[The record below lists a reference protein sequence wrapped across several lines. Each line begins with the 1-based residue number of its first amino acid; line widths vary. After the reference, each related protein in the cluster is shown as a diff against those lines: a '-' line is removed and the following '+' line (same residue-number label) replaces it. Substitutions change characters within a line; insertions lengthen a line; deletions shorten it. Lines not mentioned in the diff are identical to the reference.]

1 MKTKTLSMILLP
13 AVLAVGTGV
22 FWESGGGKRKEDLK
36 WSEHRPAVILGSEE
50 IREVAVKSEIIPV
63 ETDLADGLGE
73 GILRAE
79 FHGNGREAFQAVM
92 INQGKVACRVQVQAG
107 QIFRNE
113 RSAVV
118 VVRSGTLCLEPGQ
131 TGRIDLKT
139 AGLHSGNPLKV
150 MEFHLD
156 VRKEPGLGGLLLY
169 VFDHPELTNE
179 AIQTAV
185 LGLTENLPLS
195 AVSKFNS
202 ASGGLQSRFDTTA
215 FRVETSE
222 IVAALM
228 ILRELGQRD
237 DRVAMSIDPQLKI
250 EAMTDPKSRLMAMRY
265 YGLTKET
272 EWEFWKSELEGGA
285 LATRHYALFGI
296 ARSYPEIALEML
308 PKWAREVR
316 TSGVFRRAAIQAL
329 AATERAEAVPI
340 LDQLAEDLG
349 RYTEM
354 GILAKKG
361 AQFLAMHLPTPGE
374 RQSLAVF
381 VVPPSED
388 QF

>member
-22 FWESGGGKRKEDLK
+22 FWERGGGKRQGDLK
-36 WSEHRPAVILGSEE
+36 WSEAQPVVILGREE
-50 IREVAVKSEIIPV
+50 IRPAGVKNEIIPL
-63 ETDLADGLGE
+63 ETDLADGLGG

-92 INQGKVACRVQVQAG
+92 INQGNVACRVQVQAG
-107 QIFRNE
+107 QVFRNE

-118 VVRSGTLCLEPGQ
+118 VVRPGTLCLEPGE
-131 TGRIDLKT
+131 TGRVDLKT
-139 AGLHSGNPLKV
+139 AALHSGNPLKV

-156 VRKEPGLGGLLLY
+156 VRKEHGLGGLLLY
-169 VFDHPELTNE
+169 VFDHPELTIG

-195 AVSKFNS
+195 AVAKFNS
-202 ASGGLQSRFDTTA
+202 AIGGLQSRFDTTA
-215 FRVETSE
+215 FRVEASE

-228 ILRELGQRD
+228 ILRELGRRD
-237 DRVAMSIDPQLKI
+237 DQVAMSIDPQLKI
-250 EAMTDPKSRLMAMRY
+250 EAMTDPKSRLLAMRY

-272 EWEFWKSELEGGA
+272 EWEYWKSELEGGA

-316 TSGVFRRAAIQAL
+316 TNGVFRRAAIQAL
-329 AATERAEAVPI
+329 ATTERAEAVPI

-361 AQFLAMHLPTPGE
+361 AQYLAMHLPTPGE

-381 VVPPSED
+381 VAPPSGD
-388 QF
+388 RF

>member
-22 FWESGGGKRKEDLK
+22 FWERGGGKRQGDLK
-36 WSEHRPAVILGSEE
+36 WSEAQPVVILGREE
-50 IREVAVKSEIIPV
+50 IGASGVKSEIIPM
-63 ETDLADGLGE
+63 ETDLADGLGG

-107 QIFRNE
+107 QVFRNE

-118 VVRSGTLCLEPGQ
+118 VVRPGTLCLEPGE

-139 AGLHSGNPLKV
+139 AGLHSSNPLKV

-169 VFDHPELTNE
+169 VFDHPELTIG

-195 AVSKFNS
+195 AVAKFNS
-202 ASGGLQSRFDTTA
+202 AIGGLQSRFDTTA
-215 FRVETSE
+215 FRVEASE

-228 ILRELGQRD
+228 ILRELGRRD
-237 DRVAMSIDPQLKI
+237 DQVAMSIDPQLKI

-272 EWEFWKSELEGGA
+272 EWEYWKSELEGGA

-316 TSGVFRRAAIQAL
+316 TNGVFRRAAIQAL
-329 AATERAEAVPI
+329 ATTERAEAVPI

-361 AQFLAMHLPTPGE
+361 AQYLAMHLPTAGE
-374 RQSLAVF
+374 RQSLAIF
-381 VVPPSED
+381 VVPPSGD
-388 QF
+388 RF

>member
-1 MKTKTLSMILLP
+1 MILLP

-36 WSEHRPAVILGSEE
+36 RSEAQPVVILGGEE
-50 IREVAVKSEIIPV
+50 IRAAGVKSEIIPM
-63 ETDLADGLGE
+63 ETDLADGLGG

-107 QIFRNE
+107 QVFRNE

-118 VVRSGTLCLEPGQ
+118 VVRPGTLCLEPGE

-139 AGLHSGNPLKV
+139 AGLHSSNPLKV

-169 VFDHPELTNE
+169 VFDHPELTIG

-195 AVSKFNS
+195 AVAKFNS
-202 ASGGLQSRFDTTA
+202 AIGGLQSRFDTTA
-215 FRVETSE
+215 FRVEASE

-228 ILRELGQRD
+228 ILRELGRRD
-237 DRVAMSIDPQLKI
+237 DQVAMSIDPQLKI

-272 EWEFWKSELEGGA
+272 EWEYWKSELEGGA

-316 TSGVFRRAAIQAL
+316 TNGVFRRAAIQAL
-329 AATERAEAVPI
+329 ATTERAEAVPI

-361 AQFLAMHLPTPGE
+361 AQYLAMHLPTAGE
-374 RQSLAVF
+374 RQSLAIF
-381 VVPPSED
+381 VVPPSGD
-388 QF
+388 RF

>member
-1 MKTKTLSMILLP
+1 MILLP

-22 FWESGGGKRKEDLK
+22 FWERGGGKRQGDLK
-36 WSEHRPAVILGSEE
+36 WSEAQPVVILGREE
-50 IREVAVKSEIIPV
+50 IGASGVKSEIIPM
-63 ETDLADGLGE
+63 ETDLADGLGG

-107 QIFRNE
+107 QVFRNE

-118 VVRSGTLCLEPGQ
+118 VVRPGTLCLEPGE

-139 AGLHSGNPLKV
+139 AGLHSSNPLKV

-169 VFDHPELTNE
+169 VFDHPELTIG

-195 AVSKFNS
+195 AVAKFNS
-202 ASGGLQSRFDTTA
+202 AIGGLQSRFDTTA
-215 FRVETSE
+215 FRVEASE

-228 ILRELGQRD
+228 ILRELGRRD
-237 DRVAMSIDPQLKI
+237 DQVAMSIDPQLKI

-272 EWEFWKSELEGGA
+272 EWEYWKSELEGGA

-316 TSGVFRRAAIQAL
+316 TNGVFRRAAIQAL
-329 AATERAEAVPI
+329 ATTERAEAVPI

-361 AQFLAMHLPTPGE
+361 AQYLAMHLPTAGE
-374 RQSLAVF
+374 RQSLAIF
-381 VVPPSED
+381 VVPPSGD
-388 QF
+388 RF

>member
-22 FWESGGGKRKEDLK
+22 FWERGGGKRQGDLK
-36 WSEHRPAVILGSEE
+36 WSEAQPVVILGREE
-50 IREVAVKSEIIPV
+50 IRAAGVKNEIIPL
-63 ETDLADGLGE
+63 ETDIADGLGG

-92 INQGKVACRVQVQAG
+92 INQGNVACRVQVQAG
-107 QIFRNE
+107 QVFRNE

-118 VVRSGTLCLEPGQ
+118 VVRSGTLCLEPGE
-131 TGRIDLKT
+131 TGRVDLKT
-139 AGLHSGNPLKV
+139 AALHSGNPLKV

-156 VRKEPGLGGLLLY
+156 VRKEPRLGGLLLY
-169 VFDHPELTNE
+169 VFDHPELTIG

-195 AVSKFNS
+195 AVAKFNS
-202 ASGGLQSRFDTTA
+202 AIGGLQSRFDTTA
-215 FRVETSE
+215 FRVEASE

-228 ILRELGQRD
+228 ILRELGRRD
-237 DRVAMSIDPQLKI
+237 DQVAMSIDQQLKI
-250 EAMTDPKSRLMAMRY
+250 EAMTDPKSRLLAMRY

-272 EWEFWKSELEGGA
+272 EWEYWKSELEGGA

-316 TSGVFRRAAIQAL
+316 TNGVFRRAAIQAL
-329 AATERAEAVPI
+329 ATTERAEAVPI

-361 AQFLAMHLPTPGE
+361 AQYLAMHLPTPGE

-381 VVPPSED
+381 VAPPSGD
-388 QF
+388 RF

>member
-22 FWESGGGKRKEDLK
+22 FWERGGGKRQGDLK
-36 WSEHRPAVILGSEE
+36 WSEAQPVVILGREE
-50 IREVAVKSEIIPV
+50 IGAGGVKNEIIPL
-63 ETDLADGLGE
+63 ETDLADGLGG

-92 INQGKVACRVQVQAG
+92 INQGNVACRVQVQAG
-107 QIFRNE
+107 QVFRNE

-118 VVRSGTLCLEPGQ
+118 VVRSGTLCLEPGE
-131 TGRIDLKT
+131 TGRVDLKT
-139 AGLHSGNPLKV
+139 AALHSGNPLKV

-156 VRKEPGLGGLLLY
+156 VRKEHGLGGLLLY
-169 VFDHPELTNE
+169 VFDHPELTIG

-195 AVSKFNS
+195 AVAKFNS
-202 ASGGLQSRFDTTA
+202 AIGGLQSRFDTTA
-215 FRVETSE
+215 FRVEASE

-228 ILRELGQRD
+228 ILRELGRRD
-237 DRVAMSIDPQLKI
+237 DQVAMSIDPQLKI
-250 EAMTDPKSRLMAMRY
+250 EAMTDPKSRLLAMRY

-272 EWEFWKSELEGGA
+272 EWEYWKSELEGGA

-316 TSGVFRRAAIQAL
+316 TNGVFRRAAIQAL
-329 AATERAEAVPI
+329 ATTERAEAVPI

-361 AQFLAMHLPTPGE
+361 AQYLAMHLPTPGE

-381 VVPPSED
+381 VAPPSGD
-388 QF
+388 RF

>member
-1 MKTKTLSMILLP
+1 MILLP

-22 FWESGGGKRKEDLK
+22 FWERGGGKRQGDLK
-36 WSEHRPAVILGSEE
+36 WSEAQPVVILGREE
-50 IREVAVKSEIIPV
+50 IGASGVKSEIIPM
-63 ETDLADGLGE
+63 ETDLADGLGG

-107 QIFRNE
+107 QVFRNE

-118 VVRSGTLCLEPGQ
+118 VVRPGTLCLEPGE

-139 AGLHSGNPLKV
+139 AGLHSSNPLKV

-169 VFDHPELTNE
+169 VFDHPELTIG

-195 AVSKFNS
+195 AVAKFNS
-202 ASGGLQSRFDTTA
+202 AIGGLQSRFDTTA
-215 FRVETSE
+215 FRVEASE

-228 ILRELGQRD
+228 ILRELGRRD
-237 DRVAMSIDPQLKI
+237 DQVAMSIDPQLKI

-272 EWEFWKSELEGGA
+272 EWEYWKSELEGGA

-316 TSGVFRRAAIQAL
+316 TNGVFRRAAIQAL
-329 AATERAEAVPI
+329 ATIERAEAVPI

-361 AQFLAMHLPTPGE
+361 AQYLAMHLPTAGE
-374 RQSLAVF
+374 RQSLAIF
-381 VVPPSED
+381 VVPPSGD
-388 QF
+388 RF

>member
-1 MKTKTLSMILLP
+1 MILLP

-36 WSEHRPAVILGSEE
+36 RSEHRPAVILGSEE
-50 IREVAVKSEIIPV
+50 IRAAAVKSEIIPV

-79 FHGNGREAFQAVM
+79 FHGNGREEFQAVM
-92 INQGKVACRVQVQAG
+92 INQGNVACRVQVQAG

-131 TGRIDLKT
+131 TGRIDLRT
-139 AGLHSGNPLKV
+139 AALHSSNPLKV

-156 VRKEPGLGGLLLY
+156 ARKEPELGGLLLY
-169 VFDHPELTNE
+169 VYDHPELTNG

-195 AVSKFNS
+195 AVAKFSS
-202 ASGGLQSRFDTTA
+202 AIGGLQSRFDTMA

-228 ILRELGQRD
+228 ILRELGRRD
-237 DRVAMSIDPQLKI
+237 ERVAMSIDPQLKI

-272 EWEFWKSELEGGA
+272 EWEYWKSELEGGA

-361 AQFLAMHLPTPGE
+361 AQFLAMHLPTAGE

-381 VVPPSED
+381 VVPPPD
-388 QF
+388 DRF

>member
-22 FWESGGGKRKEDLK
+22 FWERGGGKRQGDLK
-36 WSEHRPAVILGSEE
+36 WSEAQPVVILGREE
-50 IREVAVKSEIIPV
+50 IRAAGVKDEIIPL

-92 INQGKVACRVQVQAG
+92 INQGNVACRVQVQAG
-107 QIFRNE
+107 QVFRNE

-118 VVRSGTLCLEPGQ
+118 VVRPGTLCLEPGE
-131 TGRIDLKT
+131 TGRVDLKT
-139 AGLHSGNPLKV
+139 AALHSGNPLKV

-156 VRKEPGLGGLLLY
+156 VRKEHGLGGLLLY
-169 VFDHPELTNE
+169 VFDHPELTIG

-195 AVSKFNS
+195 AVAKFNS
-202 ASGGLQSRFDTTA
+202 AIGGLQSRFDTTA
-215 FRVETSE
+215 FRVEASE

-228 ILRELGQRD
+228 ILRELGRRD
-237 DRVAMSIDPQLKI
+237 DQVAMSIDPQLKI

-316 TSGVFRRAAIQAL
+316 TNGVFRRAAIQAL
-329 AATERAEAVPI
+329 ATTERAEAVPI

-361 AQFLAMHLPTPGE
+361 AQYLAMHLPTAGE

-381 VVPPSED
+381 VVPPSGD
-388 QF
+388 RF

>member
-22 FWESGGGKRKEDLK
+22 FWERGGGKRQGDLK
-36 WSEHRPAVILGSEE
+36 WSEAQPVVILGREE
-50 IREVAVKSEIIPV
+50 IRAAGVKNEIIPL
-63 ETDLADGLGE
+63 ETDLADGLGG

-107 QIFRNE
+107 QVFRNE

-118 VVRSGTLCLEPGQ
+118 VVRSGTLCLEPGE
-131 TGRIDLKT
+131 TGRVDLKT
-139 AGLHSGNPLKV
+139 AALHSGNPLKV

-156 VRKEPGLGGLLLY
+156 VRKEHGLGGLLLY
-169 VFDHPELTNE
+169 VFDHPELTIG

-195 AVSKFNS
+195 AVAKFSS
-202 ASGGLQSRFDTTA
+202 AIGGLQSRFDTTA
-215 FRVETSE
+215 FRVEASE

-228 ILRELGQRD
+228 ILRELGRRD
-237 DRVAMSIDPQLKI
+237 DQVAMSIDPQLKI
-250 EAMTDPKSRLMAMRY
+250 EAMTDPKSRLLAMRY

-272 EWEFWKSELEGGA
+272 EWEYWKSELEGGA

-316 TSGVFRRAAIQAL
+316 TNGVFRRAAIQAL
-329 AATERAEAVPI
+329 ATTERAEAVPI

-361 AQFLAMHLPTPGE
+361 AQYLAMHLPTPGE

-381 VVPPSED
+381 VAPPSGD
-388 QF
+388 RF

>member
-1 MKTKTLSMILLP
+1 MITKTLSMILLP

-36 WSEHRPAVILGSEE
+36 RSEHRPAVILGSEE
-50 IREVAVKSEIIPV
+50 IRAAAVKSEIIPV

-79 FHGNGREAFQAVM
+79 FHGNGREEFQAVM
-92 INQGKVACRVQVQAG
+92 INQGNVACRVQVQAG

-131 TGRIDLKT
+131 TGRIDLRT
-139 AGLHSGNPLKV
+139 AAVHSSNPVKV

-156 VRKEPGLGGLLLY
+156 ARKEPELGGLLLY
-169 VFDHPELTNE
+169 VYDHPELTNG

-195 AVSKFNS
+195 AVAKFSS
-202 ASGGLQSRFDTTA
+202 AIGGLQSRFDTMA

-228 ILRELGQRD
+228 ILRELGRRD
-237 DRVAMSIDPQLKI
+237 ERVAMSIDPQLKI

-272 EWEFWKSELEGGA
+272 EWEYWKSELEGGA

-361 AQFLAMHLPTPGE
+361 AQFLAMHLPTAGE

-381 VVPPSED
+381 VVPPPD
-388 QF
+388 DRF

>member
-156 VRKEPGLGGLLLY
+156 VRKEPGLGGY
-169 VFDHPELTNE
+169 CFMC
-179 AIQTAV
+179 
-185 LGLTENLPLS
+185 S
-195 AVSKFNS
+195 
-202 ASGGLQSRFDTTA
+202 TT
-215 FRVETSE
+215 
-222 IVAALM
+222 
-228 ILRELGQRD
+228 
-237 DRVAMSIDPQLKI
+237 
-250 EAMTDPKSRLMAMRY
+250 
-265 YGLTKET
+265 
-272 EWEFWKSELEGGA
+272 
-285 LATRHYALFGI
+285 
-296 ARSYPEIALEML
+296 
-308 PKWAREVR
+308 
-316 TSGVFRRAAIQAL
+316 
-329 AATERAEAVPI
+329 
-340 LDQLAEDLG
+340 
-349 RYTEM
+349 
-354 GILAKKG
+354 
-361 AQFLAMHLPTPGE
+361 
-374 RQSLAVF
+374 
-381 VVPPSED
+381 PS
-388 QF
+388 